1 MDYTK
6 PINIVDVNNTAVK
19 YANMLKGLNMMA
31 VAEVL
36 ANCQPI
42 FGVKDSIKLGKVEH
56 GSISKKYDGTFTG
69 DASVGT
75 IVPRTLTV
83 YPVVAELADEP
94 ERYRRSFIA
103 EVAGNMWAQKH
114 PFELW
119 IIQHGINLASEELF
133 YALFNAK
140 YDSSALKKAL
150 TDSFDSWNAVID
162 ADIVAGLISAAEKNL
177 YVGDAAIS
185 RSNAGEYL
193 LDMYRSRHA
202 ALRNRD
208 LNMWISLDVADMY
221 DNWYR
226 DEHDAPP
233 FVDASGLMKL
243 EGANGRVN
251 LIRSAAMP
259 TGSQR
264 VILTTRENMVY
275 GTDNIADLR
284 SMKAFESGNPYL
296 FTMTMKYVWG
306 CQFVSVHER
315 EFTVNDLAAYGSDSG
330 SASS

>member
-1 MDYTK
+1 VDYTK
-6 PINIVDVNNTAVK
+6 PIDITDVNNTAVK
-19 YANMLKGLNMMA
+19 YSNMLKGLNMLA

-36 ANCQPI
+36 ANVTPI
-42 FGVKDSIKLGKVEH
+42 LGVKDSIKLGKVEH

-83 YPVVAELADEP
+83 YPIVAELADEP

-103 EVAGNMWAQKH
+103 EVAGNMWNQKH

-119 IIQHGINLASEELF
+119 ILQHGISLASEELF
-133 YALFNAK
+133 YALFTAK
-140 YDSSALKKAL
+140 YASSALAKTL
-150 TDSFDSWNAVID
+150 NDSFDSWNAVID
-162 ADIVAGLISAAEKNL
+162 ADIAAGTIAAGKNNL
-177 YVGDAAIS
+177 YAGDEAIS

-202 ALRNRD
+202 ALRNHD
-208 LNMWISLDVADMY
+208 LNMWISLDVADFY

-233 FVDASGLMKL
+233 FVDTAGTMKL
-243 EGANGRVN
+243 DGTNGRVT

-259 TGSQR
+259 AGSQR
-264 VILTTRENMVY
+264 VILTTKENMVY

-306 CQFVSVHER
+306 CQFISVHER
-315 EFTVNDLAAYGSDSG
+315 EFAVNNLAAYGSDSG
-330 SASS
+330 ASS